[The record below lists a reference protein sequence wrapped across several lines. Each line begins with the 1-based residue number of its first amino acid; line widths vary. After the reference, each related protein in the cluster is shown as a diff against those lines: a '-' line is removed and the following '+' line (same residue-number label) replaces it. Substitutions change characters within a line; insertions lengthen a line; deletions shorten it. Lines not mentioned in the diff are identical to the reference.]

1 MHTPPCSAVF
11 SVHLPLTCQRDAQQC
26 ANSGCVSA
34 QLVWGQQLSGLGS
47 LRKLFSRLFA
57 HRSYSL
63 HRCPPGTGQSRHI
76 TLKTSPRGHHLHT
89 ATRPSQQD
97 PFSRAARLPLQRK
110 QHPEILP
117 QHHFNPRGREAAQ
130 SSPWSC
136 AADTA
141 CVVAEWLTSVLQLAR
156 LLAEGTE
163 LGKDSSVAARP
174 NYYF

>member
-11 SVHLPLTCQRDAQQC
+11 SDHLPLTCQRDAQQC

-76 TLKTSPRGHHLHT
+76 TLKTSPRETSPSHSN
-89 ATRPSQQD
+89 PSQPARPILSGRQAAPSEKTTPGD
-97 PFSRAARLPLQRK
+97 PPPAPLQ
-110 QHPEILP
+110 
-117 QHHFNPRGREAAQ
+117 
-130 SSPWSC
+130 S
-136 AADTA
+136 
-141 CVVAEWLTSVLQLAR
+141 
-156 LLAEGTE
+156 EGQGGSTE
-163 LGKDSSVAARP
+163 LSLELCCGYSLCCR
-174 NYYF
+174 